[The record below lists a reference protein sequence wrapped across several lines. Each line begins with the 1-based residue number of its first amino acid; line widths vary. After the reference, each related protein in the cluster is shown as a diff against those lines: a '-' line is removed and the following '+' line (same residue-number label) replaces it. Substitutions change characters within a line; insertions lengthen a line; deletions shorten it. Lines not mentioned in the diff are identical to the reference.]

1 LEYSGEKGGVFV
13 KERFRQYLTTP
24 TSRYLALAFLVI
36 GATASAVQIFSDV
49 QSLSRSENGDDAEL
63 LLDTNFS
70 STFSEILA
78 LSRFGGPC
86 NYNSF
91 SSPLAPEEFPSE
103 ARWRFESSEDNIAFE
118 YSCSEIGYLV
128 NLRVANLKLS
138 EPGLITISGSLQ
150 GQEAEVVQVRLLGV
164 NENSETCWDKNI
176 DFTVNEGELSK
187 SFQGEI
193 RLKESEG
200 WSLDC
205 YLVRPVQINL
215 VSDAEAIGPD
225 LTVSSLIDS
234 YLRSNVPD
242 DCYFVAAV
250 LTNGQIQGE
259 DGGLHDYINANYLSK
274 DGHFGSHGPS
284 SNAYEFDPSL
294 SIKVPLFPEWVYTCE
309 LNGSTRE
316 FYFGGMDWPESGLYL
331 ETPDKKQVNI
341 RYTPWSERLV
351 EVRFSIE
358 FLDADLNSCGVW
370 SFNQKT
376 TDEDQDGWHVLNL
389 PKKSLPDLD
398 RHMCPIISLKEY
410 REEIL

>member
-1 LEYSGEKGGVFV
+1 M
-13 KERFRQYLTTP
+13 KERFRQYLSTP

-36 GATASAVQIFSDV
+36 GATASAAQIFSDV
-49 QSLSRSENGDDAEL
+49 QSLSGSEKSDGAQL
-63 LLDTNFS
+63 LLDADFDE
-70 STFSEILA
+70 TFSEILA

-86 NYNSF
+86 EYTSF
-91 SSPLAPEEFPSE
+91 SSPLAAEEFPSE
-103 ARWRFESSEDNIAFE
+103 ARWRFESSEDNISFE
-118 YSCSEIGYLV
+118 YSCSETDYLV
-128 NLRVANLKLS
+128 NLSVSNLKLS
-138 EPGLITISGSLQ
+138 EPGLITISGALQ

-164 NENSETCWDKNI
+164 NENSETCWDKSV
-176 DFTVNEGELSK
+176 DFTVNAGELSK

-215 VSDAEAIGPD
+215 VSDAEAIAPD

-234 YLRSNVPD
+234 YLRSNVPE

-250 LTNGQIQGE
+250 LTNGQIEGE

-274 DGHFGSHGPS
+274 DGHFGSYGPS
-284 SNAYEFDPSL
+284 SNAYEFDTSL

-316 FYFGGMDWPESGLYL
+316 FYFGGMDWPESGPYL
-331 ETPDKKQVNI
+331 QTPDKSQINI
-341 RYTPWSERLV
+341 FYTPWSETLV
-351 EVRFSIE
+351 EVAFSIE

-376 TDEDQDGWHVLNL
+376 TDEDQDGWYVLNL
-389 PKKSLPDLD
+389 PKQSLPDLD
-398 RHMCPIISLKEY
+398 RHMCPIISLNEY
-410 REEIL
+410 EEEIL